1 MHYERRW
8 AMNSVQDLNCSF
20 CGKTQKE
27 ISKLI
32 AGPEVYI
39 CNECVELCHDIIIKE
54 IHINKG
60 KDQGVS
66 SPKALF
72 DYLEKYVI
80 GQTDAKEVLSIAVYN
95 HYKRINNK
103 DPNEVEIEKSNVLM
117 LGPSGS
123 GKTLL
128 AKTIANYLDVPFAI
142 ADATTLTEAGYVG
155 DDVENVIT
163 RLIHTANGDI
173 NAAQRGIIYIDEI
186 DKKSRKS
193 ESTSI
198 TRDVSGEGVQQ
209 ALLKIIEGTKVR
221 VPPEGGRKH
230 PQGQQ
235 IEVDTSD
242 ILFIVGGAFV
252 GMEETISRR
261 LNSNAGIGFGKDLPK
276 EKTHMDQDILN
287 NIEPDD
293 LVKYGLIPEL
303 VGRLPVITGLHPLS
317 KEDLRKVLTDTRN
330 SIILQYQRLFKLDGV
345 ELEFTDDAIDIIAEQ
360 ASASNTGARGLRS
373 IVEAVLKSTQ
383 FVLPDIALQGADKVV
398 VNGEHV
404 KEKTEPMILYN
415 TEKHAETNEKV

>member
-1 MHYERRW
+1 
-8 AMNSVQDLNCSF
+8 MNSVQDLGCSF
-20 CGKTQKE
+20 CGKTQRE

-39 CNECVELCHDIIIKE
+39 CNECVDLCHDIIVKE
-54 IHINKG
+54 
-60 KDQGVS
+60 
-66 SPKALF
+66 ALSHKQNNP
-72 DYLEKYVI
+72 DSLTPRDLYEYLEKYVV
-80 GQTDAKEVLSIAVYN
+80 GQQEAKEVLSIAVYN

-103 DPNEVEIEKSNVLM
+103 DPNEVEIEKSNVLL
-117 LGPSGS
+117 LGPSGC

-128 AKTIANYLDVPFAI
+128 AKTIAKYLDVPFAI

-155 DDVENVIT
+155 DDVENVIV
-163 RLIHTANGDI
+163 RLIHTAGGDLKL
-173 NAAQRGIIYIDEI
+173 AERGIIYIDEI

-221 VPPEGGRKH
+221 VPPQGGRKH
-230 PQGQQ
+230 PGGEMV
-235 IEVDTSD
+235 EVDTTD

-252 GMEETISRR
+252 GMEETINRR
-261 LNSNAGIGFGKDLPK
+261 VNSNAGIGFGKELAK
-276 EKTHMDQDILN
+276 QREEIDQDILN
-287 NIEPDD
+287 SIEPDD

-303 VGRLPVITGLHPLS
+303 VGRLPVITGLHQLS
-317 KEDLRKVLTDTRN
+317 TDDLKKVLTDTRN
-330 SIILQYQRLFKLDGV
+330 SIILQYRRLFQLDGV
-345 ELEFTDDAIDIIAEQ
+345 DLEFTDDAIDVIADQ
-360 ASASNTGARGLRS
+360 ASKSKTGARGLRS

-383 FVLPDIALQGADKVV
+383 FVLPDIASDGATKVI
-398 VNGEHV
+398 VNGDNV

-415 TEKHAETNEKV
+415 TEKNAKSDEQV

>member
-1 MHYERRW
+1 
-8 AMNSVQDLNCSF
+8 MNSVQDLSCSF
-20 CGKTQKE
+20 CGKNQKE

-39 CNECVELCHDIIIKE
+39 CNECIDLCHDIIIKE
-54 IHINKG
+54 VHSQT
-60 KDQGVS
+60 KDQVVI
-66 SPKALF
+66 SPKSLYE
-72 DYLEKYVI
+72 YLEKYVV
-80 GQTDAKEVLSIAVYN
+80 GQKDAKEVLSIAVYN

-103 DPNEVEIEKSNVLM
+103 DPKEVDIEKSNVLM

-128 AKTIANYLDVPFAI
+128 AKTIAQYLDVPFAI

-155 DDVENVIT
+155 DDVENVIV
-163 RLIHTANGDI
+163 RLIHTAKGDLKI
-173 NAAQRGIIYIDEI
+173 AERGIIYIDEI

-221 VPPEGGRKH
+221 VPPQGGRKH
-230 PQGQQ
+230 PGGEMV
-235 IEVDTSD
+235 EVDTSD

-276 EKTHMDQDILN
+276 ETKHMDQDILN

-303 VGRLPVITGLHPLS
+303 VGRLPVITGLHQLS
-317 KEDLRKVLTDTRN
+317 TDDLKKVLTDTRN

-345 ELEFTDDAIDIIAEQ
+345 DLEFTADAIDEIAQ
-360 ASASNTGARGLRS
+360 LASESKTGARGLRS
-373 IVEAVLKSTQ
+373 IVETVLKSTQ
-383 FVLPDIALQGADKVV
+383 FVLPDIAQAGAVKVV
-398 VNGEHV
+398 VNGKNV
-404 KEKTEPMILYN
+404 KEKTEPMIIYN
-415 TEKHAETNEKV
+415 TETQAEQNEKV